1 MVGIEGGVV
10 SGVINLESSGVG
22 ASDWRP
28 RHEELYQEVDSSQPA
43 AETAVYLFDDWFDPI
58 EAGVRDRVREFIQ
71 AMVEG
76 ELDSALMRPRYGR
89 RSQSSSGDA
98 DGPVDVTGIPARPS
112 FTFADGDLWADRNR
126 DSAGPARQPGR
137 QDDGVEGGAVRHS
150 CQFDAP
156 VFRSDSTLRG
166 RHLNTRLAQVQ
177 EPGRACGEARG

>member
-76 ELDSALMRPRYGR
+76 ELDAALMRPRYGR

-98 DGPVDVTGIPARPS
+98 DGPVDVTGHRHGHHSRSLMGPLGRPKSRFRGPGSTARTARRRSGGRRGAPLMSIRRAGISFRFDSSRPPS
-112 FTFADGDLWADRNR
+112 KYATGSSSRTR
-126 DSAGPARQPGR
+126 
-137 QDDGVEGGAVRHS
+137 
-150 CQFDAP
+150 
-156 VFRSDSTLRG
+156 
-166 RHLNTRLAQVQ
+166 TRL
-177 EPGRACGEARG
+177 R